1 MNTKRLRADRLDAWI
16 LKLQELGLRVVGP
29 VVAGDED
36 ATLFSTI
43 ESADQLAL
51 GAQLPR
57 KSAKGLFF
65 PQSEIVLRYQTG
77 DGTNVEV
84 QDIEGFAPPTV
95 LLGTHP
101 CDTAAV
107 GVLDA
112 VFGWDYRDKFYLDR
126 RENTTIVSL
135 GCRNLIDESCF
146 CTAVGLGPDS
156 REGSDVFAVR
166 EDAGDLLLEAVTDKG
181 TSLLERTAALLEE
194 SEPIPAAAA
203 EPPARAFDADTF
215 DADRVKCWLDENFDS
230 DLWKEMSLSC
240 VGCGTCTFICPTC
253 HCFDI
258 VDETR
263 LGEGVRRKNW
273 DSCQFGLFTAHASG
287 HNPRAMQSDR
297 FRQRIMHKFKYYVE
311 KFDKTLCV
319 GCGRCVRACPV
330 GHSLLDTLTEIDR
343 RAKEQTVAQGAEG

>member
-1 MNTKRLRADRLDAWI
+1 MNTKHLSAADFDAWI
-16 LKLQELGLRVVGP
+16 RLLRESGLRVVGP
-29 VVAGDED
+29 VEAGE
-36 ATLFSTI
+36 ATLFSAI

-51 GAQLPR
+51 GAGLPR

-65 PQSEIVLRYQTG
+65 PQSEIVLRYQA
-77 DGTNVEV
+77 GTDNGVQV

-95 LLGTHP
+95 LFGTHP
-101 CDTAAV
+101 CDAAAM

-112 VFGWDYRDKFYLDR
+112 VFGWDYRDKFYLER

-135 GCRNLIDESCF
+135 GCHHPIDESCF

-156 REGSDVFAVR
+156 REGSDVFGMR
-166 EDAGDLLLEAVTDKG
+166 EDSGDLRLEAVTAKG
-181 TSLLERTAALLEE
+181 EALLERTAAVLEDG
-194 SEPIPAAAA
+194 PPLPPAAEA
-203 EPPARAFDADTF
+203 PDKPFDLE
-215 DADRVKCWLDENFDS
+215 RVKGWLDENFES
-230 DLWKEMSLSC
+230 DFWKEMSLAC
-240 VGCGTCTFICPTC
+240 VGCGTCAFICPTC
-253 HCFDI
+253 HCFDL

-287 HNPRAMQSDR
+287 HNPRALQSER

-311 KFDKTLCV
+311 KFDQTLCV

-330 GHSLLDTLTEIDR
+330 GHSLVAYLTEIDR
-343 RAKEQTVAQGAEG
+343 LAQEQAVPQGAE

>member
-1 MNTKRLRADRLDAWI
+1 MNAKRLRAAHLDAWI
-16 LKLQELGLRVVGP
+16 RLLNESGLRVVGP
-29 VVAGDED
+29 VTAGD
-36 ATLFSTI
+36 ATLFSAV
-43 ESADQLAL
+43 ESAEQLAL
-51 GAQLPR
+51 GAQLPL

-65 PQSEIVLRYQTG
+65 PQSEIVLRYQAG
-77 DGTNVEV
+77 EGKDVQV

-95 LLGTHP
+95 LLGPHP
-101 CDTAAV
+101 CDAAAM

-112 VFGWDYRDKFYLDR
+112 VFGWEYRDKFYLER

-135 GCRNLIDESCF
+135 GCRSPIDESCF
-146 CTAVGLGPDS
+146 CTAVGLAPDS
-156 REGSDVFAVR
+156 REGSDVYSSQ
-166 EDAGDLLLEAVTDKG
+166 EGTGDLLLEAVTEKG
-181 TSLLERTAALLEE
+181 EALLEQAADLLE
-194 SEPIPAAAA
+194 DAEPIPPADEA
-203 EPPARAFDADTF
+203 PARTF
-215 DADRVKCWLDENFDS
+215 DLEAVKSWLDENFES
-230 DLWKEMSLSC
+230 DFWREMSLSC

-287 HNPRAMQSDR
+287 HNPRPVQSER

-330 GHSLLDTLTEIDR
+330 GHSLLDYLTEIDR
-343 RAKEQTVAQGAEG
+343 RAREQGVAQGAE

>member
-1 MNTKRLRADRLDAWI
+1 MNAKRLRAGDLDAWI
-16 LKLQELGLRVVGP
+16 RLLKQSGLRVVGP
-29 VVAGDED
+29 VKAGD

-43 ESADQLAL
+43 ESADQLVL
-51 GAQLPR
+51 GAELPR

-65 PQSEIVLRYQTG
+65 PQSEIVLRYRTG
-77 DGTNVEV
+77 EGKDVQM

-101 CDTAAV
+101 CDAAAM
-107 GVLDA
+107 GILDA
-112 VFGWDYRDKFYLDR
+112 VFGWDYRDKFFLER

-156 REGSDVFAVR
+156 RQGSDVFAIR
-166 EDAGDLLLEAVTDKG
+166 EDSGDLLLEALTGKG
-181 TSLLERTAALLEE
+181 ESLLERTAALLEDA
-194 SEPIPAAAA
+194 EPIPPVA
-203 EPPARAFDADTF
+203 EPPSRPFDL
-215 DADRVKCWLDENFDS
+215 DAVKGWLDENFENDF
-230 DLWKEMSLSC
+230 WKEMSLSC

-287 HNPRAMQSDR
+287 HNPRAVQSER

-311 KFDKTLCV
+311 KFDQTLCV
-319 GCGRCVRACPV
+319 GCGRCVRSCPV
-330 GHSLLDTLTEIDR
+330 GHSLLNYLTEIDR
-343 RAKEQTVAQGAEG
+343 RAREQGVAQGAE